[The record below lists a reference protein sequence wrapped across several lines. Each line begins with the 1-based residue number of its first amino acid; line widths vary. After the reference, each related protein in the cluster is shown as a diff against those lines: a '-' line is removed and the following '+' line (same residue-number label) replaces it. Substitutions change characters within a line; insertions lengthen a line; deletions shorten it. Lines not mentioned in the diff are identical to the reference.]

1 MCTLHL
7 SAGKFLF
14 LCLRGRIVIDIQNCQ
29 APGRVQVEI
38 KVITKV
44 KTQAKLLIQNSVSL
58 SQKQGLGSD
67 TMYNQM
73 SLISI
78 MFLNY
83 QVRMELYDEGYQS

>member
-29 APGRVQVEI
+29 APGPVQVEI

-44 KTQAKLLIQNSVSL
+44 KTQAKPLIQNSVSL
-58 SQKQGLGSD
+58 SQKQGLGVTLQSNVFNF
-67 TMYNQM
+67 YNV
-73 SLISI
+73 S
-78 MFLNY
+78 
-83 QVRMELYDEGYQS
+83 ELSS